1 MWRDHSESASEHQA
15 LVSRLTEQLA
25 ETEGNYRQAK
35 GVKASL
41 EAELAAAQVLTLSPL
56 PLPCPYPCPYPYPPT
71 RSLTLS
77 PTLTLTLTRS
87 PTRRWSSVS
96 AAGWSAPP
104 SLTSNPHP
112 NP

>member
-41 EAELAAAQVLTLSPL
+41 EAELAAAQAQARQ
-56 PLPCPYPCPYPYPPT
+56 T
-71 RSLTLS
+71 RQETAEGKLALAAAQRDAEAAAERAAAELAELKER
-77 PTLTLTLTRS
+77 P
-87 PTRRWSSVS
+87 S
-96 AAGWSAPP
+96 ALGD
-104 SLTSNPHP
+104 LGEM
-112 NP
+112 